1 MLCKYILLSIKNKQ
15 DITVGSS
22 ESKKVFAF
30 FYFSFKI
37 EKKSTLPIKEITLMS
52 KINLN
57 MLNNKNDIP
66 KEIIGAANGD
76 EIVAKILYGRGYDS
90 AEKISA
96 FFLKDY
102 IPLKTK
108 DIKEINKAVQKII
121 QTIES
126 NIKICIY
133 GDYDV
138 DGVTSTAIL
147 VECLRGLNADCIY
160 HVPDRF
166 TEGYGMNKEV
176 IKSLADKD
184 VKLIITC
191 DCGISNREE
200 VALANQLAMEVIVTD
215 HHSIPEQL
223 PEAYCMI
230 NPKLWDEKH
239 KARNVSG
246 AVVAYYL
253 ARALLESCG
262 EMNKAE
268 EFMDLLTLSIVADV
282 VPLMNENRYL
292 LKKGLL
298 LLANSTRLGI
308 KSLLEIA
315 TNYGAQIDEEFIGF
329 QIAPRINAAGRMN
342 SAVKAVELLLSKNK
356 NEAEQLAQE
365 INNFNIN
372 RKEVE
377 AEIVKNA
384 EEIVLARFER
394 KNLIVLFDENWHH
407 GVIGIAAG
415 RICEKFNKPAILM
428 GLKEDGQTVV
438 GSARAPEGIS
448 IYNILKE
455 CEQSLSKF
463 GGHSAAAGLSLNLH
477 NLKGFIEKVESVAR
491 WYEINDTKTLNI
503 DLELKFE
510 DIDDKLINSL
520 RRLAPFG
527 EGFPKPIFLSKG
539 AKIISNQPIKNIG
552 RRIIFSDD
560 STSFSGIYWGDA
572 GFQELC
578 EKVDIVYT
586 VQESCFR
593 GQKEIKL
600 NILHIL
606 RTSCCKATAK
616 FINKDVEVID
626 LRDKHIVKN
635 NLTLDGNEVVFYEG
649 IGNAFSFKVYNRY
662 EIEKAQK
669 LIFVSTPP
677 SLDVCMQILKK
688 VEPERI
694 ELIFSDDI
702 NPGTE
707 IIQKAL
713 GIAKYIVNK
722 KEGKTSYEELTCL
735 LGITFE
741 ITECILKFFHFSG
754 LISFEEVHEDI
765 IIYEG
770 SGQKM
775 SQLETYKRTL
785 LKLIQEMNSFKKFI
799 KTINAGNLKKYIE
812 NQIKK

>member
-1 MLCKYILLSIKNKQ
+1 M
-15 DITVGSS
+15 
-22 ESKKVFAF
+22 
-30 FYFSFKI
+30 
-37 EKKSTLPIKEITLMS
+37 
-52 KINLN
+52 
-57 MLNNKNDIP
+57 
-66 KEIIGAANGD
+66 AANGD
-76 EIVAKILYGRGYDS
+76 EIVAKILCGRGYDS
-90 AEKISA
+90 ANKVKD
-96 FFLKDY
+96 FFLEDY
-102 IPLKTK
+102 TCLQTE
-108 DIKEINKAVQKII
+108 DIEKINKAVQKIR
-121 QTIES
+121 QAIENRS
-126 NIKICIY
+126 KICVY

-147 VECLRGLNADCIY
+147 VECLRELNADCIY

-176 IKSLADKD
+176 IRSLAAKK
-184 VKLIITC
+184 VKLIVTC

-200 VALANQLAMEVIVTD
+200 ATLANQLGMEVIVTD

-223 PEAYCMI
+223 PEAYCII

-253 ARALLESCG
+253 ARALLESYG
-262 EMNKAE
+262 EIKKAE

-282 VPLMNENRYL
+282 VPLKDENRYL

-298 LLANSTRLGI
+298 LLANSSRPGI

-329 QIAPRINAAGRMN
+329 QIAPRINASGRMN
-342 SAVKAVELLLSKNK
+342 SAAKAVEMLLTGDK

-365 INNFNIN
+365 LNNFNIS

-377 AEIVKNA
+377 AEIVKSA
-384 EEIVLARFER
+384 EEIISVKFEG

-438 GSARAPEGIS
+438 GSARAPEGVS

-455 CEQSLSKF
+455 CEESLSKF
-463 GGHSAAAGLSLNLH
+463 GGHSAAAGLSLNLRD
-477 NLKGFIEKVESVAR
+477 LKGFIQKIESVAK
-491 WYEINDTKTLNI
+491 WYEINDTKTVNI

-510 DIDDKLINSL
+510 EIDDRLITSL
-520 RRLAPFG
+520 NRLAPFG

-539 AKIISNQPIKNIG
+539 VKIISNQPIKNIG
-552 RRIIFSDD
+552 RRITFSDD
-560 STSFSGIYWGDA
+560 STSLSGIYWSDA
-572 GFQELC
+572 GF
-578 EKVDIVYT
+578 EKLSNNVDIIYT

-606 RTSCCKATAK
+606 EASSSKAAAK
-616 FINKDVEVID
+616 FISKHIEVVD
-626 LRDKHIVKN
+626 LRDKYIINNNQLHDKN
-635 NLTLDGNEVVFYEG
+635 RVVFYEG
-649 IGNAFSFKVYNRY
+649 INKSFEFKVYNRF
-662 EIEKAQK
+662 EIEKAQN
-669 LIFVSTPP
+669 LILLSIPP
-677 SLDVCMQILKK
+677 SLEVLVQILKK
-688 VEPERI
+688 VEPEKI
-694 ELIFSDDI
+694 ELIFDDDI
-702 NPGTE
+702 NSSMV

-713 GIAKYIVNK
+713 GITKYVVNK

-735 LGITFE
+735 LGLTIE
-741 ITECILKFFHFSG
+741 IMESILRFFHFSG
-754 LISFEEVHEDI
+754 LISFEEVYEDI
-765 IIYEG
+765 IIYKG
-770 SGQKM
+770 SEQKM
-775 SQLETYKRTL
+775 SQADIYKNTL
-785 LKLIQEMNSFKKFI
+785 MKLIQEMNSFKKFLKI
-799 KTINAGNLKKYIE
+799 ISAEDLKKYIE
-812 NQIKK
+812 NQIKE